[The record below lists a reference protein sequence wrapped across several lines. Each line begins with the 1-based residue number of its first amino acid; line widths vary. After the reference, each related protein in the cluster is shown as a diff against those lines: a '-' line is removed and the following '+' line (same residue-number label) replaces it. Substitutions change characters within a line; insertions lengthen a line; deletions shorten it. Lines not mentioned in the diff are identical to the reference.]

1 MTCSN
6 MSHVNQRIYCIFV
19 SPGRFKISPSHL
31 NWHFQGRIPC
41 LSGIINF
48 TFFCFLAVGGESTV
62 STNLYPKASNEQLK
76 VHGYGTQFPGRK
88 SLKTCST
95 KYGPTENSYEIF
107 ISYFRLAIP
116 FKYKEEVET
125 NHISMHKYLL
135 DESAVEV
142 NNVTVFTKGV
152 FDVSRVLGGPIY
164 ASLPG
169 FLCGKESLYKDLGLD
184 TPDAQKYESLVS

>member
-1 MTCSN
+1 

-31 NWHFQGRIPC
+31 NWPFQGRIPC
-41 LSGIINF
+41 LSGIITFN
-48 TFFCFLAVGGESTV
+48 FFCFLAVGGESTV

-76 VHGYGTQFPGRK
+76 VHGYDTQFPGRK
-88 SLKTCST
+88 SLKACSI

-125 NHISMHKYLL
+125 NHISMHKYWVCSWGKQR
-135 DESAVEV
+135 DCVHKRCFWCE
-142 NNVTVFTKGV
+142 
-152 FDVSRVLGGPIY
+152 
-164 ASLPG
+164 PG
-169 FLCGKESLYKDLGLD
+169 FGRSHLCQSTGISLWKRVTLQGSGPWYTWRTKIRVSGKL
-184 TPDAQKYESLVS
+184 T